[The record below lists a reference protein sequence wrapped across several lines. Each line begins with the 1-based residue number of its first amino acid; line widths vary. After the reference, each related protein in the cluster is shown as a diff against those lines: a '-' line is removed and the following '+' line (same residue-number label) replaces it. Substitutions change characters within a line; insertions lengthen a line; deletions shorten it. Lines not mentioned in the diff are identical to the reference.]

1 MEADWNRVDETG
13 TFVFSDETVVV
24 RYYPKGILE
33 YYSYGTYDTEIK
45 TDIVTGYQICKNFMN
60 NDTSLETETYLSDVE
75 INGNE
80 ILYYFDY
87 TIDNYPVTFRG
98 STKKNLICPYAIEF
112 CVRGNSVRKYKRYA
126 HNFKAV
132 DIKDKEI
139 SVEFFRALDQAIE
152 QYQINMKN

>member
-1 MEADWNRVDETG
+1 
-13 TFVFSDETVVV
+13 
-24 RYYPKGILE
+24 
-33 YYSYGTYDTEIK
+33 
-45 TDIVTGYQICKNFMN
+45 MN

-87 TIDNYPVTFRG
+87 TIDNYPVLLSEAVQKEFDM
-98 STKKNLICPYAIEF
+98 PHAIEF

-139 SVEFFRALDQAIE
+139 SVEFLGALDQAIE
-152 QYQINMKN
+152 QYQINHEELEVKEVEDMYLAYFVEPNFTVTMKWITELYHELYIGKTMK